1 MKKLLF
7 TLFVLGLLSCEK
19 DVSLEDQIVGTWY
32 MPQTLNRYTAGRS
45 VEDVAGHSLNAWNY
59 SIVVITNS
67 NQQLIDRMADGEGA
81 INVSGMVED
90 QIKFMHG
97 WADKNSGEASVSIT
111 NYNWFNDHD
120 GLNKPVISAYMDNY
134 SEQYQDTT
142 IWYDDS
148 TGNDDTTYGEWHS
161 DYLGVYFNDGNYVEI
176 QDQIDFTFD
185 GQTLN
190 IPEQTFSVS
199 DIDFLTIEGTLAH
212 ARISIPANTP
222 TKIFSYEDDTSW
234 DYGSWAIHIEDGGRW
249 VEVYTWEDPYDD
261 GSGWN
266 RTYTDSTVAEW
277 ELDGDT
283 IYVKY
288 RYDDVWVDAG
298 EGPGIGQG
306 TWIYE
311 VAYTYEVKDGSLT
324 LTNEFDICQGE
335 PFCKEWLEWEYG
347 LDQGSLEEFKMVWAL
362 EFKKTPGIRSKEIR
376 GPFRTVINRFPPYS
390 LMK

>member
-7 TLFVLGLLSCEK
+7 TVFILGLLSCEK

-185 GQTLN
+185 GQN
-190 IPEQTFSVS
+190 
-199 DIDFLTIEGTLAH
+199 TIVCNYCG
-212 ARISIPANTP
+212 
-222 TKIFSYEDDTSW
+222 K
-234 DYGSWAIHIEDGGRW
+234 
-249 VEVYTWEDPYDD
+249 
-261 GSGWN
+261 
-266 RTYTDSTVAEW
+266 TY
-277 ELDGDT
+277 
-283 IYVKY
+283 I
-288 RYDDVWVDAG
+288 
-298 EGPGIGQG
+298 
-306 TWIYE
+306 
-311 VAYTYEVKDGSLT
+311 
-324 LTNEFDICQGE
+324 
-335 PFCKEWLEWEYG
+335 KE
-347 LDQGSLEEFKMVWAL
+347 EE
-362 EFKKTPGIRSKEIR
+362 S
-376 GPFRTVINRFPPYS
+376 
-390 LMK
+390 